1 MSSIQQ
7 IMKDAR
13 ASMDKDIAHVKHEF
27 STVRSGKA
35 SPNMLD
41 SVRVEMY
48 GQQMQLNQ
56 VATINAPEPRVII
69 VTPFDKGQIK
79 IVEKAIREAE
89 LGLEPSAQGA
99 IIRVPLPAMN
109 EQRRKELVKVVH
121 KFAEDGKVA
130 VRHART
136 HAREVLKK
144 LSGVS
149 EDDVKHAEKDLQ
161 KVHDDYI
168 HKIDELIKAK
178 EAEIME
184 V

>member
-1 MSSIQQ
+1 MSTIPQ
-7 IMKDAR
+7 IVKDCR
-13 ASMDKDIAHVKHEF
+13 TSMEKGLDAAKREF

-41 SVRVEMY
+41 TVRVEMY
-48 GQQMQLNQ
+48 GQQMTLNQ
-56 VATINAPEPRVII
+56 VASIAAPEPRTIL
-69 VTPFDKGQIK
+69 VTPFDKSQAK
-79 IVEKAIREAE
+79 VVEKAIRDSD
-89 LGLEPSAQGA
+89 LGLEPSSQGGV
-99 IIRVPLPAMN
+99 IRVPLPSMN
-109 EQRRKELVKVVH
+109 EQRRKDLVKIVH
-121 KFAEDGKVA
+121 KLAEDGKIA

-136 HAREVLKK
+136 HARDALKK

-168 HKIDELIKAK
+168 GKIDALIKAK

>member
-1 MSSIQQ
+1 MSNIQQ
-7 IMKDAR
+7 ILKDAR
-13 ASMDKDIAHVKHEF
+13 TAMDKDIAHVKHEF
-27 STVRSGKA
+27 ASVRSGKA

-41 SVRVEMY
+41 TVRVEAY
-48 GQQMQLNQ
+48 GQMMQLNQ
-56 VATINAPEPRVII
+56 VATINAPEPRVLI

-79 IVEKAIREAE
+79 IIEKAIRDAG
-89 LGLEPSAQGA
+89 LGLEPSAQGN
-99 IIRVPLPAMN
+99 IIRVPLPQMN
-109 EQRRKELVKVVH
+109 EQRRKDLVKIVH
-121 KFAEDGKVA
+121 KLAEDGKIA

-136 HAREVLKK
+136 HARDALKK
-144 LSGVS
+144 LTGVS

-168 HKIDELIKAK
+168 GKIDSLIKAK

>member
-41 SVRVEMY
+41 SVKVEMY
-48 GQQMQLNQ
+48 GQLMQLNQ

-121 KFAEDGKVA
+121 KYAEEGKVA

-144 LSGVS
+144 LAGVS

>member
-1 MSSIQQ
+1 MSTIPQ
-7 IMKDAR
+7 ILQGTRAGMEKALDAAR
-13 ASMDKDIAHVKHEF
+13 REF
-27 STVRSGKA
+27 GTVRAGKA
-35 SPNMLD
+35 MPNMLD
-41 SVRVEMY
+41 TVRVDMY
-48 GQQMQLNQ
+48 GQSMQLNQ
-56 VATINAPEPRVII
+56 VASIAAPEPRTIL
-69 VTPFDKGQIK
+69 VTPFDKGQVKAI
-79 IVEKAIREAE
+79 EKAIRDSD
-89 LGLEPSAQGA
+89 LGLEPSGQGGA
-99 IIRVPLPAMN
+99 IRVPLPQMN

-121 KFAEDGKVA
+121 KLAEDAKIA

-136 HAREVLKK
+136 HARDALKK

-168 HKIDELIKAK
+168 GKIDQLIKAK

>member
-7 IMKDAR
+7 ILKDAR
-13 ASMDKDIAHVKHEF
+13 AAMDKDIAHVKHEF
-27 STVRSGKA
+27 SSVRSGKA
-35 SPNMLD
+35 SPQMLD
-41 SVRVEMY
+41 TVKVEMY

-56 VATINAPEPRVII
+56 VATVNAPEPRVII

-79 IVEKAIREAE
+79 VVEKAIRESG

-99 IIRVPLPAMN
+99 IIRVPLPQMN

-121 KFAEDGKVA
+121 KYAEDGRVA
-130 VRHART
+130 IRHART
-136 HAREVLKK
+136 HGREGLKK
-144 LSGVS
+144 LDGVS
-149 EDDVKHAEKDLQ
+149 EDDVKHAEKELQ

-168 HKIDELIKAK
+168 HKVDELTKAK

>member
-1 MSSIQQ
+1 MSTIPQILKDCRSHMDRALDSTKREFSSI
-7 IMKDAR
+7 
-13 ASMDKDIAHVKHEF
+13 
-27 STVRSGKA
+27 RSGKA
-35 SPNMLD
+35 SPQMLD
-41 SVRVEMY
+41 TVRVEMY

-56 VATINAPEPRVII
+56 VASVSAPEPRVLI

-79 IVEKAIREAE
+79 AVEKAIRESD
-89 LGLEPSAQGA
+89 LGLDPSIQGGLV
-99 IIRVPLPAMN
+99 RVPLPSMN
-109 EQRRKELVKVVH
+109 EQRRKDLVKVLH
-121 KFAEDGKVA
+121 KLAEEGRIA

-136 HAREVLKK
+136 ESRDKLKK

-161 KVHDDYI
+161 KVHDDYM
-168 HKIDELIKAK
+168 HKIDDLMKAK

>member
-7 IMKDAR
+7 ILKDAR
-13 ASMDKDIAHVKHEF
+13 AAMDKDIAHVKHEF
-27 STVRSGKA
+27 SSVRSGKA
-35 SPNMLD
+35 SPSMLD
-41 SVRVEMY
+41 TVKVEMY
-48 GQQMQLNQ
+48 GQQMGLNQ

-69 VTPFDKGQIK
+69 VTPFDKSQLK
-79 IVEKAIREAE
+79 VVEKAIRESG
-89 LGLEPSAQGA
+89 LGLEPSAQGGL
-99 IIRVPLPAMN
+99 IRVPLPSMN

-121 KFAEDGKVA
+121 KYAEDGRVA

-136 HAREVLKK
+136 QARDNLKK

-168 HKIDELIKAK
+168 HKIDDLIKAK